1 MLAMPAIQEIT
12 MPITKFMVIIDK
24 FEMTCGS
31 LARVAP
37 KIMGVDNRN
46 ENRTAPS
53 LVAPINNPVVIVTP
67 ERETPGI
74 TASVWDTPIHRLVPR
89 VILFI
94 STFLALFRSA
104 Q

>member
-1 MLAMPAIQEIT
+1 MLTMPAIQDIT
-12 MPITKFMVIIDK
+12 TPTVKFTVIMDE

-31 LARVAP
+31 LTKVAP
-37 KIMGVDNRN
+37 KIMGVDNKN

-53 LVAPINNPVVIVTP
+53 LVNPVNNPAVIVIP

-74 TASVWDTPIHRLVPR
+74 IASVWDTPIHRLVPR
-89 VILFI
+89 VMSFI
-94 STFLALFRSA
+94 CIYLALFRSA